1 VEHLPPEQQAQVG
14 RGSYLLN
21 AVADCSTCHTD
32 GAGEGNFDGGFLPGT
47 VHVNT
52 SAYLA
57 GGVDIG
63 ISIGVPRILSRNL
76 TPDPSTGLFL
86 SEAQFVEAMRFGAD
100 FRRPGSSLRS
110 PDHFPAAFQ
119 MTLDDLKAVYAYLQA
134 IPAVVKAVAIL
145 P

>member
-1 VEHLPPEQQAQVG
+1 
-14 RGSYLLN
+14 
-21 AVADCSTCHTD
+21 
-32 GAGEGNFDGGFLPGT
+32 
-47 VHVNT
+47 
-52 SAYLA
+52 
-57 GGVDIG
+57 
-63 ISIGVPRILSRNL
+63 
-76 TPDPSTGLFL
+76 
-86 SEAQFVEAMRFGAD
+86 MRFGAD